1 MTITKNK
8 VALIHYTLKD
18 ESGEVLDSSEGR
30 EPLAFIQGIGNIIEG
45 LEEKLEGKTVGDRI
59 ETTISPEKAYGLRS
73 EENVHIVPLSSFQ
86 ADGDEKLVEGMQVRV
101 ETNEGVS
108 LADVAKIDGEEVTLD
123 LNHPLAGETLHF
135 TVEVVDVRDASKE
148 ELEHGHAHGPGGHHH
163 HHH

>member
-135 TVEVVDVRDASKE
+135 TVEVIDVRDATKQ

-163 HHH
+163 H

>member
-30 EPLAFIQGIGNIIEG
+30 EPLAFIQGIGNIIVG
-45 LEEKLEGKTVGDRI
+45 LEEKLEGKVVGDRI
-59 ETTISPEKAYGLRS
+59 ETSIGPEKAYGMRS
-73 EENVHIVPLSSFQ
+73 DDNVHIVPLSSFQ

-101 ETNEGVS
+101 ETNQGVS

-123 LNHPLAGETLHF
+123 LNHPLAGETLYF
-135 TVEVVDVRDASKE
+135 SVEVVDVRDATRE
-148 ELEHGHAHGPGGHHH
+148 ELDHGHAHGPGGHHH
-163 HHH
+163 H